1 MLLMFRLSSNIFFTL
16 STSSLQQVHINDI
29 KQLIR
34 TIVSG
39 KTPASLGTS
48 WWPQEATRRL
58 IVLCVST
65 LALLFA
71 RLHIMG
77 SQLPVFTR

>member
-1 MLLMFRLSSNIFFTL
+1 M
-16 STSSLQQVHINDI
+16 
-29 KQLIR
+29 IR
-34 TIVSG
+34 TVVSG
-39 KTPASLGTS
+39 KTPTSLGTS